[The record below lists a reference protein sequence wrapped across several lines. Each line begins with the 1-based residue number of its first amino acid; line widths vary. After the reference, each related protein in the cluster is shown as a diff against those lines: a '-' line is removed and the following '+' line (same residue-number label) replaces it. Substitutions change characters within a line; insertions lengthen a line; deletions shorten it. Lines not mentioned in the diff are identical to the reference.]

1 MDAEILDI
9 IEVDSILGESPVWS
23 PRDGVLYWID
33 IKAPAIHR
41 FNPATRTNDTWPV
54 AQEIGSVAL
63 HRGGGLVAGLQDGLA
78 LIGPDMTTIEWI
90 TDPEPDQPMN
100 RFNDGKCD
108 RQGRF
113 WSGTMYDLVG
123 APKAYIEREPV
134 GTLYRLDGDHSCHA
148 MESGIL
154 VSNGLAWSPDG
165 TVMYFTNSPSR
176 VIWAYDFDTVTGG
189 ISGRRTFAEIPD
201 APGRGTGDG
210 ATVDAEGY
218 YWSAEFRGGRL
229 VRYAP
234 DGTVDRTVELPVSRP
249 TSCAFGGEDMATLY
263 VTSTV
268 ILLSAAELAAQP
280 HAGHLFA
287 LDVGVCGIPEAE
299 FVG

>member
-1 MDAEILDI
+1 MAEINDI

-23 PRDGVLYWID
+23 AREKVLYWID

-41 FNPATRTNDTWPV
+41 FDPTTRTNESWPV
-54 AQEIGSVAL
+54 GQEIGSVAL
-63 HRGGGLVAGLQDGLA
+63 RRGGGLVAGLQDGLA

-113 WSGTMYDLVG
+113 WSGTMFDPVG
-123 APKAYIEREPV
+123 APAARIQREPV
-134 GTLYRLDGDHSCHA
+134 GVLYRLDHDHSCHA
-148 MESGIL
+148 MDRGIQ

-165 TVMYFTNSPSR
+165 SVMYFTNSPSK
-176 VIWAYDFDTVTGG
+176 VIWAYDFDTATGD
-189 ISGRRTFAEIPD
+189 ISGRRTFAEIPNV
-201 APGRGTGDG
+201 AGRGTGDG

-218 YWSAEFRGGRL
+218 YWSAEFMGGRL

-249 TSCAFGGEDMATLY
+249 TSCAFGGDDMSTLY
-263 VTSTV
+263 VTTTV
-268 ILLSAAELAAQP
+268 ILLSETELAEQP

-287 LDVGVCGIPEAE
+287 LDVGVGGIPEAE
-299 FVG
+299 FTG

>member
-1 MDAEILDI
+1 MAEIIDI
-9 IEVDSILGESPVWS
+9 IETDAILGESPVWS
-23 PRDGVLYWID
+23 ARDGVLYWVD

-41 FNPATRTNDTWPV
+41 FDPATRTNETWPV

-63 HRGGGLVAGLQDGLA
+63 RQGGGLVAGLHDGLA
-78 LIGPDMTTIEWI
+78 LIGADMTTIEWI

-123 APKAYIEREPV
+123 APQSYIQREPV
-134 GTLYRLDGDHSCHA
+134 GVLYRLDGDHSCHA
-148 MESGIL
+148 MEHGIQ

-165 TVMYFTNSPSR
+165 SVMYFTNSPNR
-176 VIWAYDFDTVTGG
+176 VIWAYDYDIATGN
-189 ISGRRTFAEIPD
+189 ISGRRDFAVIPE

-210 ATVDAEGY
+210 ATVDAEGH

-249 TSCAFGGEDMATLY
+249 TSCAFGGEDLATLY
-263 VTSTV
+263 VTSTT
-268 ILLSAAELAAQP
+268 ILLTEAELAAQP
-280 HAGHLFA
+280 HAGDLFA
-287 LDVGVCGIPEAE
+287 LDVGVYGLPEAE
-299 FVG
+299 FTG

>member
-1 MDAEILDI
+1 MAEILDI
-9 IEVDSILGESPVWS
+9 IETEAILGESPVWS
-23 PRDGVLYWID
+23 ARDGVLYWVD

-41 FNPATRTNDTWPV
+41 FDPVTRTNDTWPV

-63 HRGGGLVAGLQDGLA
+63 RQGGGLVAGLQDGLA
-78 LIGPDMTTIEWI
+78 LIGADMTTIEWI
-90 TDPEPDQPMN
+90 TDPEPDKPLN

-113 WSGTMYDLVG
+113 WSGTMYDPVG
-123 APKAYIEREPV
+123 APEALIERDPV
-134 GTLYRLDGDHSCHA
+134 GVLYRLDGDHSCHA
-148 MESGIL
+148 MADNIL

-165 TVMYFTNSPSR
+165 SVMYFTDSPRR
-176 VIWAYDFDTVTGG
+176 VIWAYDYDTATGN
-189 ISGRRTFAEIPD
+189 IDGRRVFAEIPE

-234 DGTVDRTVELPVSRP
+234 DGTVDQTVDLPVSRP
-249 TSCAFGGEDMATLY
+249 TSCAFGGDGLATLF
-263 VTSTV
+263 VTSTI
-268 ILLSAAELAAQP
+268 ILLTEAELAAQP
-280 HAGHLFA
+280 HAGDLFA
-287 LDVGVCGIPEAE
+287 LDVGVCGLPEAE
-299 FVG
+299 FSG